1 MSPAPAKKPHPADP
15 PAIDRPAIDRPG
27 RRRAELWEPIAAQ
40 VTAVAAVFVAAVV
53 LLLAWDYA
61 HRLVKDPL
69 SSAPFA
75 ALLEELAAL
84 KKAEP
89 SEPIQRQID
98 EKLDE
103 IRAADL
109 ELRGIYF
116 RQRRFASLGAWLL
129 LGGLAVLAAAAKT
142 VATLRRRLP
151 APETQAAAG
160 DLESSRSAVA
170 RWAVGGLAGVLL
182 AGAFGLG
189 LGVRIDLEDL
199 AMDRPTALA
208 GEQPVPPDA
217 PPPSK
222 EEIARNWPCFRGPG
236 GLGISAYDN
245 VPLAWNV
252 DSGEGIVWKAAVPL
266 EGNSSPVVW
275 GDRIFLTG
283 ATDQKREV
291 YCFHAADGKLLWQK
305 QVPGTPAST
314 VKPFQVN
321 NDTGYAAPTPCT
333 DGRRVYAWFA
343 NGDLA
348 AFDFAG
354 NLVWA
359 NSPGVPQN
367 PYGHGTSLTMVGN
380 LLIVQLD
387 QGMPKE
393 GLSKLMALDSATGKS
408 VWEAKRPD
416 MPSSWA
422 TPIVIEV
429 GGRTQIVT
437 AGEPWAIAYD
447 PGGGT
452 ELWRVKCLRQ
462 DVAPSPVFADGIVY
476 VVNTAPQA
484 TAIRPVGPGN
494 VTETEAIRPDGQGDV
509 TATDKVLWVAE
520 DNLPETCSPLATPQ
534 WVYLLNPSGI
544 LTCYDAKTGK
554 KLKDMDIDPP
564 FRASPSLVGKH
575 LYLVGDEGKV
585 FVVEADP
592 ARWKLIAKP
601 ATYEM
606 VAVSDMKEPCSAS
619 PAFQDGRIYLRT
631 KSQLLCIGK
640 K

>member
-1 MSPAPAKKPHPADP
+1 MSPASAKQPAAAAPG
-15 PAIDRPAIDRPG
+15 IDRPE
-27 RRRAELWEPIAAQ
+27 RRRAEFWEPIAAR
-40 VTAVAAVFVAAVV
+40 VTAVAALFVAAVV

-69 SSAPFA
+69 DSTEFA
-75 ALLEELAAL
+75 ALVEELAAL

-89 SEPIQRQID
+89 SEAIQGQID
-98 EKLDE
+98 QKLEE
-103 IRAADL
+103 IRRADL
-109 ELRGIYF
+109 NLRGVYF
-116 RQRRFASLGAWLL
+116 RQRRFAARGAWLL
-129 LGGLAVLAAAAKT
+129 LGGLAVLAVAAKAL
-142 VATLRRRLP
+142 ATLRRRIP
-151 APETQAAAG
+151 APEPQAVPG
-160 DLESSRSAVA
+160 DLESPRAPVA

-182 AGAFGLG
+182 AGAIGLG
-189 LGVRIDLEDL
+189 LGVRSDVGDL

-208 GEQPVPPDA
+208 GKQPGPPDVGKQPA
-217 PPPSK
+217 PTDVPPPSK
-222 EEIARNWPCFRGPG
+222 EEIAGNWPRFRGPG

-245 VPLAWNV
+245 VPVAWNV
-252 DSGEGIVWKAAVPL
+252 ESGEGIVWKAAVPL
-266 EGNSSPVVW
+266 EGNSSPIVW
-275 GDRIFLTG
+275 GDRVFLTG
-283 ATDQKREV
+283 ASEQKREV
-291 YCFHAADGKLLWQK
+291 YCFSTADGKLLWQK
-305 QVPGTPAST
+305 EVPGTPAST
-314 VKPFQVN
+314 AKPPQVN
-321 NDTGYAAPTPCT
+321 NDTGYAAPTACT

-348 AFDFAG
+348 AFDLAG

-359 NSPGVPQN
+359 KSTGLPQN
-367 PYGHGTSLTMVGN
+367 PYGHGTSLTMAGD

-387 QGMPKE
+387 QGTPKE
-393 GLSKLMALDSATGKS
+393 GLSKLMALDSATGKP
-408 VWEAKRPD
+408 VWEAKRPN

-447 PGGGT
+447 LDGGK

-462 DVAPSPVFADGIVY
+462 DVAPSPVFAEGIVY
-476 VVNTAPQA
+476 VVTSAPQA
-484 TAIRPVGPGN
+484 T
-494 VTETEAIRPDGQGDV
+494 AIRPDGQGDV
-509 TATDKVLWVAE
+509 TGTDKVLWVAE
-520 DNLPETCSPLATPQ
+520 DNLPDTCSPLATPQ
-534 WVYLLNPSGI
+534 WVYLLTSGGT

-554 KLKDMDIDPP
+554 KLKDMDIESP
-564 FRASPSLVGKH
+564 FKASPSLVGKY

-592 ARWKLIAKP
+592 ARWKLVAKP

-631 KSQLLCIGK
+631 KSQLVCIGK

>member
-1 MSPAPAKKPHPADP
+1 MSPASAKQPHPAAP
-15 PAIDRPAIDRPG
+15 PAIDRPGIERPGIDRPR

-98 EKLDE
+98 EKLEE

-116 RQRRFASLGAWLL
+116 RQRRFAVWGAWLL
-129 LGGLAVLAAAAKT
+129 LGGLAVLAVAAKAL
-142 VATLRRRLP
+142 ATLRRTLP
-151 APETQAAAG
+151 APEPRAAAG

-170 RWAVGGLAGVLL
+170 RWAVGGLAALWMAAAV
-182 AGAFGLG
+182 GLG
-189 LGVRIDLEDL
+189 LGIHTDLGSPAEDQG
-199 AMDRPTALA
+199 T
-208 GEQPVPPDA
+208 G
-217 PPPSK
+217 PPSK

-245 VPLAWNV
+245 VPVAWNV

-275 GDRIFLTG
+275 RDRIFLTG
-283 ATDQKREV
+283 ATEQKREV
-291 YCFHAADGKLLWQK
+291 YCFRAADGKLLWQRE
-305 QVPGTPAST
+305 VPGTPAST
-314 VKPFQVN
+314 AKPFQVN

-354 NLVWA
+354 RLVWA

-367 PYGHGTSLTMVGN
+367 PYGHGTSLTMAGD

-387 QGMPKE
+387 QGTPKE
-393 GLSKLMALDSATGKS
+393 GLSKLMALDSATGTS

-447 PGGGT
+447 PDGGK

-484 TAIRPVGPGN
+484 TAIRPDGPGN

-520 DNLPETCSPLATPQ
+520 DSLPDTCSPLATPQ
-534 WVYLLNPSGI
+534 WVYLLTSGGT

-554 KLKDMDIDPP
+554 KLKDMDIESP
-564 FRASPSLVGKH
+564 FKASPSLVGEY

-601 ATYEM
+601 ATYET
-606 VAVSDMKEPCSAS
+606 VAVSDMKEPCAAS
-619 PAFQDGRIYLRT
+619 PAFQDGRMYLRT
-631 KSQLLCIGK
+631 KSQLVCIGK
-640 K
+640 R